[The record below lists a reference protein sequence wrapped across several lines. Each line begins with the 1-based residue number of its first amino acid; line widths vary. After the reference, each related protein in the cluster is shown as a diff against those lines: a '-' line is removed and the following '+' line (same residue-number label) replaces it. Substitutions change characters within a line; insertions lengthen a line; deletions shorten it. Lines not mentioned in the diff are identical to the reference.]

1 MFGATVVLITAKPTC
16 WIVFKY
22 DRLMWLKAVAGH
34 ILGTLVI
41 YSLYKFFVF
50 FTPQTRRD
58 IISLLCRNS
67 VADVAQ
73 DGALLLQVWMLW
85 MSLRTYFLF
94 HSISR

>member
-1 MFGATVVLITAKPTC
+1 
-16 WIVFKY
+16 
-22 DRLMWLKAVAGH
+22 MWLKAVAGH

-41 YSLYKFFVF
+41 YSLYKLFF
-50 FTPQTRRD
+50 FTPQTRRH
-58 IISLLCRNS
+58 IIALLCS

-85 MSLRTYFLF
+85 MNLRMYLLF